1 MGILRLS
8 DRPLLAGVVLG
19 VIFGIADLIFTW
31 VDPLSD
37 DSIAALLRFYG
48 PMFFSW
54 AFVSFRATR
63 RSGRLWTGV
72 TAGFLVALGTFSVFY
87 VLNLLRVN
95 LFLTTLTERADWQDM
110 VRRFRD
116 SQSASLRSFINVTY
130 FKGAALKIGT
140 ASVIGALMGLLGAT
154 IARLKPGGAG

>member
-130 FKGAALKIGT
+130 FKGAPLKIGT